1 MSTHNDENS
10 EAQSP
15 SASFGRIC
23 ATLSTAA
30 LIAVSIGAF

>member
-10 EAQSP
+10 ESQSP